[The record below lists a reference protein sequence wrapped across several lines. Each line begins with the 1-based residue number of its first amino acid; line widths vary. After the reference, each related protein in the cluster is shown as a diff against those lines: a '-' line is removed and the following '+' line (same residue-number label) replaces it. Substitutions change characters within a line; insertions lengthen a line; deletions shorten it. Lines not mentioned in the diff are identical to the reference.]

1 MAGCVYLL
9 QSDTGNADKGRML
22 LRTSPLSNGNI
33 FFAQILGYSAVVNG
47 TVAALFQMRKGMFLL
62 GKNKENGKIPMWS
75 YILWFPFYIPTYLYT
90 SIHTRLGTY
99 AVTDPDSGKKKK
111 VHVPEAS
118 EVLPGWWIGGRY
130 SHLLNKTWGGIID
143 LTVEFPELCKC
154 KNYLCIPV
162 WDGVPPS
169 PDQLEESAT
178 FAVHSKKDGD
188 VLIHCAHGRGRST
201 TVMCAALVKY
211 GLYSSWQEAFD
222 AVKPGRPVVKL
233 NAKMKDALT
242 RWQLQYI
249 DSKKGK

>member
-1 MAGCVYLL
+1 MGLL
-9 QSDTGNADKGRML
+9 PRYFKCAKECFYSGKTKKTEKFQCGVTYFGFHS
-22 LRTSPLSNGNI
+22 TSQRI
-33 FFAQILGYSAVVNG
+33 Y
-47 TVAALFQMRKGMFLL
+47 THLFTRDLAHMRLQTL
-62 GKNKENGKIPMWS
+62 IP
-75 YILWFPFYIPTYLYT
+75 
-90 SIHTRLGTY
+90 
-99 AVTDPDSGKKKK
+99 AKKKK

-178 FAVHSKKDGD
+178 FAAHSKKDGD

>member
-1 MAGCVYLL
+1 M
-9 QSDTGNADKGRML
+9 
-22 LRTSPLSNGNI
+22 
-33 FFAQILGYSAVVNG
+33 
-47 TVAALFQMRKGMFLL
+47 
-62 GKNKENGKIPMWS
+62 
-75 YILWFPFYIPTYLYT
+75 
-90 SIHTRLGTY
+90 
-99 AVTDPDSGKKKK
+99 
-111 VHVPEAS
+111 
-118 EVLPGWWIGGRY
+118 
-130 SHLLNKTWGGIID
+130 
-143 LTVEFPELCKC
+143 
-154 KNYLCIPV
+154 

-188 VLIHCAHGRGRST
+188 ILIHCAHGRGRST

-242 RWQLQYI
+242 RWQLQYV